1 MKWLEKD
8 QQLLAMTDNVDYD
21 VEGTSLVKSR
31 LICHIIRQTHI
42 HSTHTPLFNSPLAGR
57 TWVSRHQNSQKH

>member
-42 HSTHTPLFNSPLAGR
+42 HTPPCLTALWLVEPG
-57 TWVSRHQNSQKH
+57 